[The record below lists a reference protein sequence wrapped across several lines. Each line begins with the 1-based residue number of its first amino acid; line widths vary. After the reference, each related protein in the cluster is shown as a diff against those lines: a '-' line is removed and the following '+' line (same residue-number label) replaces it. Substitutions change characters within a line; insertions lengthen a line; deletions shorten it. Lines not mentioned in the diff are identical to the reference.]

1 MGAGGTLGR
10 MLISVRWLNSY
21 LSPGDCDADEIE
33 RVLTH
38 AGFPIEERVELPDG
52 DVRLDVEVT
61 SNRGDAL
68 SHVGLAREVAAATG
82 RGLSLPGAP
91 AVGGDAA
98 GKATGVEVKVP
109 AELCPRFTARVLR
122 GVAVGPSPGW
132 LRTALESV
140 GLRPVNNVVDTTNYV
155 LHELGQPS
163 HVYDLG
169 KLSGGRL
176 VVRLADKGEPL
187 TTLDGKMIE
196 LDPADVVVADAERAQ
211 MLAGVIGGL
220 DSSVTEGTTDVLLEV
235 ATWGP
240 ASVRGSARRHQF
252 RTDAS
257 HRYERVVHPGQIDG
271 CADWLAQLI
280 LEVAGGELVPGAVAV
295 GPEVG
300 APPRV
305 TLRVSRCVALLGY
318 ELEASRMAEL
328 LGKLGFGVT
337 VSGDEIVCEVPTWR
351 RHDVTREV
359 DLIEEV
365 ARANGLD
372 AVPVHGAMPTRA
384 GAPQASESAS
394 RSLGHAL
401 TGMGFYETVTFS
413 FVTREDA
420 ALFMPP
426 GLRALA
432 VDEERR
438 KGAPALRP
446 STIPSLLDCR
456 LVNQNAG
463 VEPGGVRLFETSSA
477 FAETDAEGDAGEA
490 VEHTNLTLLMDAAD
504 AQEGVRA
511 MRGVIDTVL
520 RTLGGPDHAERG
532 RALGLEPHAPY
543 CAAYRADG
551 FALLRLGEDVL
562 GCFGVL
568 DPAACKKWP
577 IETGLVA
584 AELNLSLLYGLYPPA
599 SKAEALPAFPAIE
612 RDLSVVVAEPT
623 PWAAIERAAAGTDP
637 ALLEGLRFVG
647 VYRGKPLKGGEK
659 SVTFRLRFR
668 DPERTLRHEEV
679 DPQVAGVVEALKRE
693 VGAELRA

>member
-1 MGAGGTLGR
+1 

-21 LSPGDCDADEIE
+21 LAGEALPAEDVEAA
-33 RVLTH
+33 LTH
-38 AGFPIEERVELPDG
+38 AGFPIEEREELPDG

-82 RGLSLPGAP
+82 RGLNLPGAP
-91 AVGGDAA
+91 AVTGDGVRQRA
-98 GKATGVEVKVP
+98 GVEVDVP
-109 AELCPRFTARVLR
+109 VALCPRFTARVIS
-122 GVAVGPSPGW
+122 GVTVEPSPGW
-132 LRTALESV
+132 LATALEAV
-140 GLRPVNNVVDTTNYV
+140 GLRPINNVVDVTNYV

-163 HVYDLG
+163 HVFDLG
-169 KLSGGRL
+169 TLAEQRL
-176 VVRLADKGEPL
+176 VIRHAKKGERL
-187 TTLDGKMIE
+187 TTLDERDIE
-196 LDPADVVVADAERAQ
+196 LDAADVVVADAERARS
-211 MLAGVIGGL
+211 LAGVIGGL
-220 DSSVTEGTTDVLLEV
+220 DSGVTEKTTDVLLEA
-235 ATWGP
+235 ATWDP
-240 ASVRGSARRHQF
+240 ATVRATSRRHQI

-257 HRYERVVHPGQIDG
+257 HRFERVVHPGQIDG
-271 CADWLAQLI
+271 CADWIAQLI
-280 LEVAGGELVPGAVAV
+280 LEVAGGELAPGAIAV
-295 GPEVG
+295 GPELEA
-300 APPRV
+300 APKV
-305 TLRVSRCVALLGY
+305 MLRASRCCALLGY
-318 ELEASRMAEL
+318 ELEPSRMAEL
-328 LGKLGFGVT
+328 LGALGFGVS
-337 VSGDEIVCEVPTWR
+337 VSGDELVCEVPTWR
-351 RHDVTREV
+351 RHDVRREV

-372 AVPVHGAMPTRA
+372 AVPVHATMPTRA
-384 GAPQASESAS
+384 AAPQVSEAAS
-394 RSLGHAL
+394 RALGHAL

-420 ALFMPP
+420 GLFMPP
-426 GLRALA
+426 GLRTLA

-438 KGAPALRP
+438 KAAPALRP

-477 FAETDAEGDAGEA
+477 FAETDAKGAGES
-490 VEHTNLTLLMDAAD
+490 VEHANLTLLMDAAD
-504 AQEGVRA
+504 VQEGVRA

-520 RTLGGPDHAERG
+520 RTLGGADHAENG
-532 RALGLEPHAPY
+532 YALGVEPHAPY

-551 FALLRLGEDVL
+551 FAKLTLGGEVL

-568 DPAACKKWP
+568 DKKACKKWP

-584 AELNLSLLYGLYPPA
+584 AELNLAMLHGLFPPA
-599 SKAEALPAFPAIE
+599 SKAEALPAFPSIE
-612 RDLSVVVAEPT
+612 RDLSVVVPESTA
-623 PWAAIERAAAGTDP
+623 WAAIERAAAGTDP